1 MQKSL
6 VVQLPGCIAKAVDDL
21 LMIATLSRP
30 SASASGSFQVS
41 YAWQF
46 LLAFVVVA
54 VVLLAIGRSRRRHT
68 DRSGTGQFCGAKC
81 ANPTHG
87 ILKSSNHA
95 QLRSVRTAVLRAV
108 RGDTSRR
115 KKICVKCIAK
125 LCRKPE
131 YRHLFKAKVRTATI
145 N

>member
-1 MQKSL
+1 MGLEPTAICRRLRRTS
-6 VVQLPGCIAKAVDDL
+6 
-21 LMIATLSRP
+21 
-30 SASASGSFQVS
+30 
-41 YAWQF
+41 F

-81 ANPTHG
+81 ANPTHA

-95 QLRSVRTAVLRAV
+95 QLRGVRPAVLRAV

-115 KKICVKCIAK
+115 KKICVERIEK

-145 N
+145 RQNCTHDRYFLFKRPLPL